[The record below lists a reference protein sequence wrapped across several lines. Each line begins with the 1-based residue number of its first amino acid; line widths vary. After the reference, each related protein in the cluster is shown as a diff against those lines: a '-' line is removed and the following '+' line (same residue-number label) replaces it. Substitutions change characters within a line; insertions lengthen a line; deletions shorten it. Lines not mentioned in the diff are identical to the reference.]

1 MPKWFALALCSAGAL
16 MLAMAVRQSSRGRE
30 SRHWTRTLGRV
41 VESRVELLNEAD
53 EQRSR
58 RWGFVIRYA
67 YEARGRAQGSRQ
79 IWIGSAGVAYEDEE
93 RALEWVERFPKGAEV
108 TVWFDPAA
116 PSQAVL
122 VPGVPGAQVALLVL
136 AGLALVGIGIFL
148 LSRA

>member
-1 MPKWFALALCSAGAL
+1 MPKWFAIALCIAGAL
-16 MLAMAVRQSSRGRE
+16 MLAIAVRQSSRGRE

-41 VESRVELLNEAD
+41 IESRVELLNEAD

-58 RWGFVIRYA
+58 RWGLVIRYA
-67 YEARGRAQGSRQ
+67 YDARGRAHESKQV
-79 IWIGSAGVAYEDEE
+79 WIGSAGVSYEDEE
-93 RALEWVERFPKGAEV
+93 GALEWVERFPRGAEV

-122 VPGVPGAQVALLVL
+122 VPGVPGPQLALLVI
-136 AGLALVGIGIFL
+136 AGLALVGIGMFM